1 MEVLDD
7 VMVHYTWMFFVMTW
21 SNGGWKF
28 LVMPCCQMDYYL
40 CTDVK
45 HQHVK
50 CKASVVLSKGRSE
63 TMFVYHGSRVAQW
76 ES

>member
-7 VMVHYTWMFFVMTW
+7 VMVHYTRMFF
-21 SNGGWKF
+21 
-28 LVMPCCQMDYYL
+28 VMPCCQMDYYL

-50 CKASVVLSKGRSE
+50 CKATVVLSKGRSE
-63 TMFVYHGSRVAQW
+63 TMFIYHGSRVAQW